1 MFFDSWSGLFRT
13 LIMSVAAYISLILLL
28 RTSGKRSIAKLNIF
42 DWVVTVAL
50 GSTLA
55 TVILSKDVA
64 LAEGLA
70 AFAALLG
77 LQYVLAW
84 SALRSRTI
92 RHLVK
97 SDPRLVFYQGRFL
110 HEAMRAE
117 RIVEAEVRAVIREQG
132 LADLDE
138 VEAVVL
144 ETNGGF
150 SVVPRPETAKRTAFA
165 GMDDRFPD
173 AT

>member
-1 MFFDSWSGLFRT
+1 MFFDSWADLFRT
-13 LIMSVAAYISLILLL
+13 FIISVAAYASLIILL

-64 LAEGLA
+64 LAEGVV
-70 AFAALLG
+70 AFASLIG

-84 SALRSRTI
+84 STLRSKTI

-97 SDPRLVFYQGRFL
+97 SDPRLLFYRGRFL
-110 HEAMRAE
+110 NEAMRDE
-117 RIVEAEVRAVIREQG
+117 RIVEAEVRAVVREQG
-132 LADLDE
+132 IASLEE

-150 SVVPRPETAKRTAFA
+150 SVVPSTEANGQSAFS
-165 GMDDRFPD
+165 GMDDQFPD
-173 AT
+173 AA

>member
-1 MFFDSWSGLFRT
+1 MFFDSWSDLFRT
-13 LIMSVAAYISLILLL
+13 FVICVGAYISLILLL

-64 LAEGLA
+64 LANGLV
-70 AFAALLG
+70 AFATLIG

-84 SALRSRTI
+84 ITVRSSRM
-92 RHLVK
+92 RRLVK
-97 SDPRLVFYQGRFL
+97 SDPRLLFYRGQFL
-110 HEAMRAE
+110 EGAMRQE
-117 RIVEAEVRAVIREQG
+117 RIVHAEIRAVVREQG
-132 LADLDE
+132 LASLEE

-150 SVVPRPETAKRTAFA
+150 SVVPRTEATERTAFSD
-165 GMDDRFPD
+165 MDQQFPSS
-173 AT
+173 A